1 MVGINDR
8 RKYILDS
15 MVRKGYLK
23 VAELSET
30 LGVTQTTIRKDLTY
44 LEKKGLL
51 YRAYGSALPTAPQ
64 VQDIALDNKKL
75 INYDEK
81 QRIGAAAASML
92 EENDSVIISSG
103 STAAVFV
110 DSIKVKG
117 RLNVVSTAVNV
128 SQKLS
133 ETKGVSVMQVGGMIY
148 SNTLSVTG
156 EDAIKTLSN
165 VYCHKMFFGADG
177 FDPEYGMTCGSM
189 EEAEI
194 TRQMMK
200 SSRQCIML
208 CDSSKLGKKGFARIS
223 GMDEVDVL
231 ITDSGLPEKTK
242 EDLEALGVKVLLV

>member
-1 MVGINDR
+1 MFGFRKKRLDDVLIGKISAFIDR
-8 RKYILDS
+8 
-15 MVRKGYLK
+15 
-23 VAELSET
+23 T
-30 LGVTQTTIRKDLTY
+30 
-44 LEKKGLL
+44 
-51 YRAYGSALPTAPQ
+51 
-64 VQDIALDNKKL
+64 
-75 INYDEK
+75 
-81 QRIGAAAASML
+81 
-92 EENDSVIISSG
+92 
-103 STAAVFV
+103 FV
-110 DSIKVKG
+110 D
-117 RLNVVSTAVNV
+117 
-128 SQKLS
+128 
-133 ETKGVSVMQVGGMIY
+133 
-148 SNTLSVTG
+148 